1 MLASFAINQSGG
13 KKHFIETDLFLQ
25 NLNYVALNSVFH
37 LDYAKIINSTA
48 FRRLQYKTQ
57 VFVNDQGDHYRTR
70 LTHSLE
76 VAYIARFLATELNIN
91 SILAENISLAHDLG
105 HPPFG
110 HAGEEALNAK
120 MQDFGGFCHNDHT
133 LKILT
138 QIENYSASYNG
149 LNLSWEMLE
158 GVVKHNG
165 KILQPSAT
173 IANYN
178 QQFDLQ
184 LNKNPSLEAQIA
196 SLADDIAYN
205 NHDLEDGLR
214 ANLFGVADILTL
226 PLVGEVYAK
235 LLAQYPDLK
244 TEILVCEAKKQLTLL
259 MMLDVVKQTKQNLQN
274 LNITSFTQIQN
285 QPHFIASFSPEM
297 LNIQKQIKVFLH
309 KNMYKH
315 SFVNKM
321 TKNAKKIITGLFDF
335 YFNNPSF
342 LPGDFSCK
350 KIGKQNFAKA
360 VCNYIAGMT
369 DRFAYQKYSEFML

>member
-1 MLASFAINQSGG
+1 MLASFAI
-13 KKHFIETDLFLQ
+13 KKSIGNHYFAETVNNSFSQHL
-25 NLNYVALNSVFH
+25 NLNFD

-57 VFVNDQGDHYRTR
+57 VFVNHQGDHYRTR

-91 SILAENISLAHDLG
+91 KVLAENIALAHDLG

-110 HAGEEALNAK
+110 HAGEDALNAK
-120 MQDFGGFCHNDHT
+120 MHSFGGFSHNDHT
-133 LKILT
+133 LKIIT
-138 QIENYSASYNG
+138 QIENYSANYAG

-158 GVVKHNG
+158 GVIKHNG
-165 KILQPSAT
+165 KILQPSAV

-184 LNKNPSLEAQIA
+184 LHKNPSLEAQIA

-214 ANLFGVADILTL
+214 ANLFQISDILDL
-226 PLVGEVYAK
+226 PLVGDVYRNLFAK
-235 LLAQYPDLK
+235 HPNLK
-244 TEILVCEAKKQLTLL
+244 TEILICEAKKQLTLA
-259 MMLDVVKQTKQNLQN
+259 MMLDVINQTKENLQK
-274 LNITSFTQIQN
+274 LNITTFQQIQN
-285 QPHFIASFSPEM
+285 QENFIASFSPEM
-297 LNIQKQIKVFLH
+297 LKIQQQIKAFLL

-315 SFVNKM
+315 PLVNSM
-321 TKNAKKIITGLFDF
+321 TQNAKKIIADLFDF
-335 YFNNPSF
+335 YFANPHLLADNFNQNISN
-342 LPGDFSCK
+342 
-350 KIGKQNFAKA
+350 KQQLANV

-369 DRFAYQKYSEFML
+369 DRFAYKQQIENSINS